1 MLLIVLHLLWLLVV
15 LLSSVTTLLLLEA
28 TAPIIRSSWR
38 PAHTCNHAKP
48 VMRQRRAPLMHCVNC
63 PLQHFLHCSQALI
76 QHGLKTLHEVHAYK
90 CTIDALT

>member
-28 TAPIIRSSWR
+28 TAPIISSSWR

-48 VMRQRRAPLMHCVNC
+48 VMRQRRAPRQLS
-63 PLQHFLHCSQALI
+63 LATFSAL
-76 QHGLKTLHEVHAYK
+76 
-90 CTIDALT
+90 LTSTHSAWAKNTA